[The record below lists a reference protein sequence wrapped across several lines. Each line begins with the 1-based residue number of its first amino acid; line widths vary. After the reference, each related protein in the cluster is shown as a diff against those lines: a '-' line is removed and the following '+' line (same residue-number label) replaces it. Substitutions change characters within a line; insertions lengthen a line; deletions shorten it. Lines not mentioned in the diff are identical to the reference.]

1 MHPLVEAFYTLT
13 GILIIFFIY
22 CRIVDIFK
30 LKKDVEELKNEIQN
44 IKENN
49 TKITY
54 QYNDNK

>member
-1 MHPLVEAFYTLT
+1 MQPLLEAFYTLA
-13 GILIIFFIY
+13 GILIIFFLY

-44 IKENN
+44 IKENS

-54 QYNDNK
+54 

>member
-1 MHPLVEAFYTLT
+1 MHPLLEEFYTFI
-13 GILIIFFIY
+13 GILIIFFLY

-30 LKKDVEELKNEIQN
+30 LKKEVEELKNEIQN

-54 QYNDNK
+54 QYNDNR

>member
-1 MHPLVEAFYTLT
+1 MHPLLEAFYTLT
-13 GILIIFFIY
+13 GILIIFFLY

-44 IKENN
+44 IKENS

-54 QYNDNK
+54 